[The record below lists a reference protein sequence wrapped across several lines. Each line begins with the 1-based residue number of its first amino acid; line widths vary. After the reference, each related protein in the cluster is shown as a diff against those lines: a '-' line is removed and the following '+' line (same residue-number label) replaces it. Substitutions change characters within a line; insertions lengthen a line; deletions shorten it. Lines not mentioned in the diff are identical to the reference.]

1 MSKVYDQRFKYRKK
15 FKPNVSRSK
24 GAEKSAKEKDD
35 LYSKNWENIRK
46 LVYRRDGNR
55 CVLCG
60 QKGKLHA
67 HHLVPVRI
75 SHDNS
80 ISNLVSVCE
89 KCHRRLE
96 TIGFAILE
104 QGGSRADV
112 RKAELTLIMEE
123 KKKRYERYLKK
134 LNEKKESENNKSG
147 EQDERRTEQNTN

>member
-1 MSKVYDQRFKYRKK
+1 MSKIYDKRFQYRKK
-15 FKPNVSRSK
+15 FKPNIK
-24 GAEKSAKEKDD
+24 GRNNNSAKTSKEHDA
-35 LYSKNWENIRK
+35 LYSKDWENIRR

-60 QKGKLHA
+60 QKGRLHA

-104 QGGSRADV
+104 QGGSRTDV

-134 LNEKKESENNKSG
+134 LQEDKNNNV
-147 EQDERRTEQNTN
+147 QT